1 MLAAGTR
8 IGSFEVTGSLGAGGM
23 GAVYKAIDTKLQRE
37 VAIKALP
44 PEFAADPDRTARF
57 EREAQTLAS
66 LQHPHIGGIH
76 ELLEHDGARYLVLEY
91 VAGETLAARIARGAV
106 PLDEALPIARHIA
119 EALEAAHDLGIV
131 HRDLKPANVM
141 VQPNGT
147 AKVLDFGLAKGLGNS
162 SSAVPMSPTITSPA
176 MTAAG
181 IILGTAAYMSPEQ
194 ARGKPVD
201 RRTDVWA
208 FGCVLYEMLTG
219 RMAFAGDTVS
229 DIISGILRAEPDWTP
244 LPADTPDSVRR
255 LLALCLT
262 KDTRERL
269 PHIGLARIELAS
281 GRTSTTSAAS
291 VNISD
296 RAVAG
301 GTRSSRLAWMVAAVA
316 VLTALT
322 VAGVSMWPKSS
333 APSLGVVRFE
343 LSPPE
348 GTERF
353 GHAAGNRGTNP
364 PAPHYAL
371 SPDGKTLAFVAL
383 ESSVSSLWLRSLD
396 SGVAQR
402 LPGTEDASFPFWS
415 PDGQSIAFFAQ
426 AQLKRI
432 ARGDPSPVVICPAE
446 AGEGGAWAADGLIYF
461 APTAN
466 GGLWRVMAHGG
477 VPAQVTTPPS
487 AEFHRWPVL
496 VNGDARLLY
505 LAVESNRSMLRL
517 RDLARGSE
525 VDVFETPSRVMAS
538 RGHLL
543 FQRNGQL
550 WAQRFDEATG
560 ALSGEPTRLL
570 SDIGWST
577 TNSRAGFHVSGAGV
591 LVHREGF
598 GGVAISRLIWRD
610 RAGRELGSVSEADRY
625 TTPALSPQ
633 GDRVAVGVS
642 GAGINSGDIW
652 VIDLARGVRT
662 RLTAGD
668 GRSVAPV
675 WSPDG
680 KEIAFRG
687 AQGGSNDVLMIVGT
701 GGAATP
707 QVAAAG
713 VIGSPTTWVP
723 GRRAIVATATD
734 GAVPFVQQ
742 VPLDGG
748 TPTRL
753 LPSAAGSFTFRGAQF
768 SPDGQ
773 LIAYE
778 SDETGSYEVYV
789 QPWPITA
796 DKWRVST
803 NGGQLAR
810 WRPSGGE
817 LYYVSNLGEL
827 MALSVSGSV
836 GARRFGTPALLFNG
850 VDQNRLAYVPSL
862 DGERFLTL
870 QQTTAST
877 SAQFSPLH
885 VTLNW
890 QQLLPK

>member
-8 IGSFEVTGSLGAGGM
+8 IGSFEIAGSLGAGGM

-44 PEFAADPDRTARF
+44 PEFAADPDRAARF

-76 ELLEHDGARYLVLEY
+76 ELLEHDGQRYLVLEY

-141 VQPNGT
+141 VQPDGT
-147 AKVLDFGLAKGLGNS
+147 AKVLDFGLAKGLGGG
-162 SSAVPMSPTITSPA
+162 SSAVSMSPTITSPA

-262 KDTRERL
+262 KDAKERL

-281 GRTSTTSAAS
+281 GRTLSTASAAS
-291 VNISD
+291 AINSD
-296 RAVAG
+296 RTAAG
-301 GTRSSRLAWMVAAVA
+301 GNRSSRLAWVVAAVA
-316 VLTALT
+316 IVSTLA
-322 VAGVSMWPKSS
+322 VVSMSMWPRSS

-353 GHAAGNRGTNP
+353 GHGAGNRGTNP
-364 PAPHYAL
+364 PAPHYAV

-383 ESSVSSLWLRSLD
+383 ESSGSSLWLRSLD

-426 AQLKRI
+426 AGLKRI
-432 ARGDPSPVVICPAE
+432 APGDPSPVVICPAE
-446 AGEGGAWAADGLIYF
+446 TGEGGAWAADGLIYF

-466 GGLWRVMAHGG
+466 GGLWRVTAQGG
-477 VPAQVTTPPS
+477 TPSQVTAPPS
-487 AEFHRWPVL
+487 TEFHRWPVL
-496 VNGDARLLY
+496 VNNDTRLLY
-505 LAVESNRSMLRL
+505 LAVFPNRSVLRL

-525 VDVFETPSRVMAS
+525 VDVLETGSRAMVS
-538 RGHLL
+538 LGHLL

-560 ALSGEPTRLL
+560 ALSGEATRLV
-570 SDIGWST
+570 SDIGWSDA
-577 TNSRAGFHVSGAGV
+577 NSRAGFHVSGAGV
-591 LVHREGF
+591 LVHREGSF
-598 GGVAISRLIWRD
+598 GFPIAGLMWRD
-610 RAGRELGSVSEADRY
+610 RGGRELGTVSEPDRY
-625 TTPALSPQ
+625 AAPVLSPQ
-633 GDRVAVGVS
+633 GDRLAVGVL
-642 GAGINSGDIW
+642 GAGSSGDIW

-668 GRSVAPV
+668 GRSVSPI
-675 WSPDG
+675 WSPEG
-680 KEIAFRG
+680 KEIVYRAAR
-687 AQGGSNDVLMIVGT
+687 GGSNDALMIVGA

-707 QVAAAG
+707 QIATTG

-723 GRRAIVATATD
+723 GQRAVVATGTD
-734 GAVPFVQQ
+734 GAVPFIQQ

-748 TPTRL
+748 TPTRV
-753 LPSAAGSFTFRGAQF
+753 LPLAAGSFTFRGAQI
-768 SPDGQ
+768 SADGQ

-803 NGGQLAR
+803 NGGQQAR

-817 LYYVSNLGEL
+817 LYYVSRAGEL
-827 MALSVSGSV
+827 MAVSVSRSAG
-836 GARRFGTPALLFNG
+836 GWRFGTPVILFSG
-850 VDQNRLAYVPSL
+850 VDQNRLAYVPSR